1 MCEDKTV
8 LSYGRKYGGPLEPKF
23 EVNRKFCGHIRRLVR
38 SVYTSY
44 LRPRMSQGNSKV
56 NMVYPDTGN

>member
-8 LSYGRKYGGPLEPKF
+8 LESMEDPWNPNLRSIKSF
-23 EVNRKFCGHIRRLVR
+23 VVIFVR

-56 NMVYPDTGN
+56 NMAYPDTGNL